1 MTTIPIVIPM
11 RYNTH
16 FQNGPAKFIQSYNE
30 DEFFN
35 ANAAV
40 KCGVNQSGGKWWLWF
55 YVNGQSTQYYYQ
67 SFDTREEALN
77 QLKEIFK
84 NKD

>member
-1 MTTIPIVIPM
+1 V
-11 RYNTH
+11 
-16 FQNGPAKFIQSYNE
+16 
-30 DEFFN
+30 
-35 ANAAV
+35 
-40 KCGVNQSGGKWWLWF
+40 VNQSGGKWWLWF